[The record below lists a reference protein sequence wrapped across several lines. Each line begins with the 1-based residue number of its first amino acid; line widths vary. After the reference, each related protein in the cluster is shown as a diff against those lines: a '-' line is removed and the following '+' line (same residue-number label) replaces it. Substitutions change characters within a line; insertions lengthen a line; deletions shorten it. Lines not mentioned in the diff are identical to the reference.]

1 MVNEQVS
8 RGYGSSPS
16 SAPVR
21 LVLDRLTVENSSSFH
36 LSKMVCRA
44 LQTRGYHV
52 LIGPPDP
59 SLRQVN
65 FHFLCFTDLCGFSA
79 KKRVASQAEAMLPF
93 RVCYV
98 RVVSPNDMLVVF
110 GQDDGENLYALC
122 SLINLQTLCLNS
134 VFSPL
139 CKILNRHL

>member
-8 RGYGSSPS
+8 RGYGSSSS
-16 SAPVR
+16 SAAVR

-65 FHFLCFTDLCGFSA
+65 FHFLCFTDLCGFSE
-79 KKRVASQAEAMLPF
+79 KNRVARLACYVPF

-98 RVVSPNDMLVVF
+98 RVVSPNDMHACSIRTGRWGKFV
-110 GQDDGENLYALC
+110 C
-122 SLINLQTLCLNS
+122 SLFFNQLTNF
-134 VFSPL
+134 VFEQ
-139 CKILNRHL
+139 RF